1 MASFTNAMDHLAGK
15 TLESALNV
23 GLKVDIQKSPT
34 LKRGNILTDIQKSPT
49 LKRENDLAETP
60 KTPTLKREN
69 DIAET
74 PKTSTLKKENFLKT
88 DQEDEKAVG
97 QRIRKRDK
105 FLRLLNKSSRI
116 PTFYVEQP
124 QQASSEMT
132 TLPISSLDIEFPTA
146 NDEFV
151 SGICEIQ
158 YDENLREKVKFA
170 LENWIGTW

>member
-23 GLKVDIQKSPT
+23 GLKVDTQKTPT
-34 LKRGNILTDIQKSPT
+34 LKRGNALTDIQKSPT
-49 LKRENDLAETP
+49 LKRENDLADTQ

-69 DIAET
+69 DLADTQKT
-74 PKTSTLKKENFLKT
+74 PTPKKENFLKT

-105 FLRLLNKSSRI
+105 IFRLLNKSSRI

-132 TLPISSLDIEFPTA
+132 TLPISSMDIEFPTA

>member
-34 LKRGNILTDIQKSPT
+34 LKRGNVLTDIQKSPT
-49 LKRENDLAETP
+49 LKRENDLADTQ
-60 KTPTLKREN
+60 KTPT
-69 DIAET
+69 
-74 PKTSTLKKENFLKT
+74 PKKENFLKT
-88 DQEDEKAVG
+88 DQKDEKAVG

-105 FLRLLNKSSRI
+105 IFRLLNKSSRI

-124 QQASSEMT
+124 QQSSSEIT
-132 TLPISSLDIEFPTA
+132 TLPISSMDIEFPTA
-146 NDEFV
+146 NGEFV